1 MVRHYNISKKEC
13 HIMPKRGE
21 NIRKRKDG
29 RWEARYEKGRQQNG
43 KIQYGYLYGRTY
55 EEVKKKKL
63 LALQQCGSPKGI
75 HRKMYMKALCMEW
88 KQSTRYTVKESSYAS
103 YDTLIEKHILPWF
116 GDFLTEEI
124 STDLINQFSMEK
136 MQAGL
141 SPRTVKTLMILLR
154 NILHYGEQ
162 RGYLSLCGIQI
173 RYPKIAEQP
182 LHILPDDQIQQLISY
197 LLEENSRISTGILLS
212 IYTGIRVGELC
223 GLQWKDIDF
232 ATGTMKINRTVSR
245 IKNLEYHKQNNPR
258 QPKTVVI
265 VSTPKSLSSIRD
277 IPIPEFLLKLLEP
290 YRSNGD
296 IYVLTDSTS
305 CMEPRNVQRKFH
317 AILTLCGIP
326 SINIHSLRHAFA
338 TRCTQIGFDSKT
350 LSEIL
355 GHSSVKITMDIYVH
369 SSMQQKRNYMN
380 QLCY

>member
-1 MVRHYNISKKEC
+1 
-13 HIMPKRGE
+13 MPKRGE

-43 KIQYGYLYGRTY
+43 RIQYGYLYGKTY
-55 EEVKKKKL
+55 EEVKKKKT
-63 LALQQCGSPKGI
+63 LALQQCSISKGVCG
-75 HRKMYMKALCMEW
+75 KMTMKALCMEW

-103 YDTLIEKHILPWF
+103 YDTLIEKHISPWF
-116 GDFLTEEI
+116 GSTLIEEI
-124 STDLINQFSMEK
+124 STDLINRFSMEK

-141 SPRTVKTLMILLR
+141 SPRTVKLLMILLR

-162 RGYLSLCGIQI
+162 RGYISLCGIQI
-173 RYPKIAEQP
+173 RYPKITEQP
-182 LHILPDDQIQQLISY
+182 LHILSDNQIQQLISC
-197 LLEENSRISTGILLS
+197 LMEEKSRISTGILLS

-223 GLQWKDIDF
+223 GLQWRDIDF
-232 ATGTMKINRTVSR
+232 ASGTMKINRTVSR
-245 IKNLEYHKQNNPR
+245 IKNLEYHKEDNPN

-277 IPIPEFLLKLLEP
+277 IPIPEFLLELLKS

-296 IYVLTDSTS
+296 TYLLTGTAS

-317 AILTLCGIP
+317 GFLTLCGIP

-338 TRCTQIGFDSKT
+338 TRCTEIGFDSKT

-355 GHSSVKITMDIYVH
+355 GHSSAKITMDIYVH
-369 SSMQQKRNYMN
+369 SSMQQKRNCMN

>member
-1 MVRHYNISKKEC
+1 
-13 HIMPKRGE
+13 MPKRGE

-29 RWEARYEKGRQQNG
+29 RWEARYEKGRLPDG
-43 KIQYGYLYGRTY
+43 RIQYGYLYARTY
-55 EEVKKKKL
+55 EEVKKKKTL
-63 LALQQCGSPKGI
+63 ILQQSGF
-75 HRKMYMKALCMEW
+75 RKSICSRTTMEFLCMEW

-116 GDFLTEEI
+116 GGYLMEEI
-124 STDLINQFSMEK
+124 STDLINRFSMEK

-182 LHILPDDQIQQLISY
+182 LHILSDSQIQQLISY
-197 LLEENSRISTGILLS
+197 LHKEDSRFSMGILLS

-232 ATGTMKINRTVSR
+232 ETGTMRINRTVSR
-245 IKNLEYHKQNNPR
+245 IKNLDYNEYSNLK

-265 VSTPKSLSSIRD
+265 VSTPKSVSSFRD
-277 IPIPEFLLKLLEP
+277 IPIPDFLLDLLER
-290 YRSNGD
+290 YKADESS
-296 IYVLTDSTS
+296 YLLTGVSS
-305 CMEPRNVQRKFH
+305 CMEPRAVQRKFH
-317 AILTLCGIP
+317 MILDLCGIP

-338 TRCTQIGFDSKT
+338 TRCTEIGFDSKT

-355 GHSSVKITMDIYVH
+355 GHSSAKITMDIYVH
-369 SSMQQKRNYMN
+369 SSMQQKRNCIN

>member
-1 MVRHYNISKKEC
+1 
-13 HIMPKRGE
+13 MPKRGE

-43 KIQYGYLYGRTY
+43 RIQYGYVYAKTY
-55 EEVKKKKL
+55 EEVKKKKN
-63 LALQQCGSPKGI
+63 LALQQSGFQKGTP
-75 HRKMYMKALCMEW
+75 RKMSMKALCMEW
-88 KQSTRYTVKESSYAS
+88 KKSTRYTVKESSYAS

-141 SPRTVKTLMILLR
+141 SPRTVKLLMILLR

-182 LHILPDDQIQQLISY
+182 LHILSEDQIQRLISY
-197 LLEENSRISTGILLS
+197 LIEEKDRISTGILLS

-232 ATGTMKINRTVSR
+232 SMGTMKINRTVSR
-245 IKNLEYHKQNNPR
+245 IKNLDYHKQNNPS

-265 VSTPKSLSSIRD
+265 VSTPKSISSIRD
-277 IPIPEFLLKLLEP
+277 IPIPEFLLKMLES
-290 YRSNGD
+290 YRSEENAYLLSGS
-296 IYVLTDSTS
+296 ST
-305 CMEPRNVQRKFH
+305 CIEPRNVQRKFH
-317 AILTLCGIP
+317 GILTLCGIP

-338 TRCTQIGFDSKT
+338 TRCTEIGFDSKT

-355 GHSSVKITMDIYVH
+355 GHSSAKITMDIYVH
-369 SSMQQKRNYMN
+369 SSMQQKRNCIN